1 MLHIVVAAGQK
12 IPQTGKQ
19 KPKVQLK
26 FNYIKVAAPV
36 AVHPHTPDIY
46 IYIYIHIAIT
56 FNKFSIWVCHFLPPS
71 PLRWHFSMG
80 DQQMDAANYG
90 CKKSNGG
97 VEQKMVNATH
107 SRTQNGV
114 VGGRTTGPWVSMAC
128 RKLRSFTANAA
139 NWNNL
144 HVVHVLAGGC
154 NVNAS
159 HQRVKL
165 ACNPGVLARLLIPG
179 FSSNHE
185 FWFSPSDRRVCCRNS
200 EQKKKNVSLQQQRGD
215 KPRVSMSCESCQSC
229 QSWKPFGDGERGLWR
244 VCRALVADFF
254 TPLADNML
262 HLSCHS
268 RLIPCYEFHLIN
280 IFQRMCHKNKL
291 LCIHKERLKI
301 RKSKT

>member
-200 EQKKKNVSLQQQRGD
+200 EQKKKKKMYLSNNNEVTNRACPCPVSPASPASRENLS
-215 KPRVSMSCESCQSC
+215 VTAS
-229 QSWKPFGDGERGLWR
+229 
-244 VCRALVADFF
+244 ADYGAFVE
-254 TPLADNML
+254 
-262 HLSCHS
+262 HLS
-268 RLIPCYEFHLIN
+268 LIFS
-280 IFQRMCHKNKL
+280 L
-291 LCIHKERLKI
+291 LWPTICC
-301 RKSKT
+301 TWAATAV